1 MNNYSFYIS
10 RVLLLATAALLSA
23 CGDELTV
30 DDGEQQEQAI
40 AESTAFAYVSTAANS
55 NESNSASKQLMVR
68 NSITSSAAEIEILTA
83 FNDEEFSAEYD
94 VQNLTS
100 SQDGETLLFSA
111 NNLQA
116 DSSWNLFQYHF
127 KSQKLQRIIS
137 DDNIANQGNDTHGI
151 YSGNL
156 ILFSSD
162 RGPTNEVRLFAMESD
177 GSSIIEITQQ
187 LETNTTTKIS
197 LLNVPNTGI
206 NSITLEKG
214 VDQEGISNG
223 GFSTAFQGI
232 AELTYHDIMQG
243 SDGRILAI
251 AKNSAHP
258 MQGGEIVQLQGPAAS
273 EKNTSETATSKN
285 ESDALFEYLV
295 AKPLS
300 SSKLVSGANDVAV
313 NGWYS
318 AYWPYRDGT
327 GRMLVSWSQCIK
339 K

>member
-1 MNNYSFYIS
+1 MKNCLSYIQ
-10 RVLLLATAALLSA
+10 RVLLLAALALLSA

-40 AESTAFAYVSTAANS
+40 AESTAFAYISTDAAT
-55 NESNSASKQLMVR
+55 EGSAEAGSTNKQLMVR

-83 FNDEEFSAEYD
+83 FNNEEFSAEYD
-94 VQNLTS
+94 VQNLTI

-111 NNLQA
+111 NNLQS

-127 KSQKLQRIIS
+127 KSQQLQRIIS

-177 GSSIIEITQQ
+177 GSKIIEITQQ
-187 LETNTTTKIS
+187 LDTDTTTKIS
-197 LLNVPNTGI
+197 LLNVPNTGT
-206 NSITLEKG
+206 NSVILEKG
-214 VDQEGISNG
+214 VDQEGISGG
-223 GFSTAFQGI
+223 GFSTAFKGV

-273 EKNTSETATSKN
+273 ESSVGEESNTEQ
-285 ESDALFEYLV
+285 DALFEYLV

-300 SSKLVSGANDVAV
+300 SSTLVSGANDVAV

-318 AYWPYRDGT
+318 AYWPYR
-327 GRMLVSWSQCIK
+327 
-339 K
+339 